1 MRELPT
7 GTVTFLFTDIEG
19 STRLLKRLGA
29 RYADVLEEHHRLL
42 RRALAEFGGREVD
55 TQGDALFVAFP
66 RAKDAVAG
74 AVAAQQALAAH
85 AWPDGVE
92 VRVRM
97 GLHTGEPIVGSDRYV
112 GLGVHT
118 AARVCSA
125 GHGGQILL
133 SNVTRALV
141 EDDLPEHTS
150 LSDLGEHLLKDLE
163 RPERVFQLVMEA
175 YRSNFRR
182 SRPPSQAPPALSS
195 AGPAKSASSSPV

>member
-1 MRELPT
+1 MAELPT

-42 RRALAEFGGREVD
+42 RRVFAEFDGREVD

-66 RAKDAVAG
+66 RAKDAAAG

-97 GLHTGEPIVGSDRYV
+97 GLDR
-112 GLGVHT
+112 
-118 AARVCSA
+118 
-125 GHGGQILL
+125 
-133 SNVTRALV
+133 
-141 EDDLPEHTS
+141 
-150 LSDLGEHLLKDLE
+150 
-163 RPERVFQLVMEA
+163 
-175 YRSNFRR
+175 
-182 SRPPSQAPPALSS
+182 
-195 AGPAKSASSSPV
+195 KSVV